1 MQLLLVAQPG
11 PSHTVCCRLHRL
23 QLGSAPPRH
32 CRAWLL
38 LLLAQ
43 PCCTPTAC
51 CPATPLSCNTANR
64 LLVVHPGCLPS
75 ALSCSPIRSARQPTT
90 ARPQRVI
97 PH

>member
-11 PSHTVCCRLHRL
+11 CSHIVCYRLHRL
-23 QLGSAPPRH
+23 QLGGTPTRY

-51 CPATPLSCNTANR
+51 CPAALLSCSTAD
-64 LLVVHPGCLPS
+64 LLLRVQSGCLPS
-75 ALSCSPIRSARQPTT
+75 APSCSPIRSGRQPTT